1 MNVLETILTAVASS
15 AAVSALITALFS
27 KSNNDKNQSLKY
39 VTEERG
45 KWRQFIKESS
55 SVIYSGNYKNE
66 KEKVQLISQFILS
79 LNPLN
84 VKGNKLDLKIIEL
97 LKQIQ
102 DGDNSRKT
110 LDNFRD
116 CISILL
122 KHDWER
128 SKSEAGKSRRKIDE
142 ENLKK
147 VLGTFYSLPE
157 ERDESVNK

>member
-1 MNVLETILTAVASS
+1 MNIFETILTAVASS
-15 AAVSALITALFS
+15 AAVSALIAALFS

-55 SVIYSGNYKNE
+55 SVIYSGNYKND
-66 KEKVQLISQFILS
+66 KEKPQLISQLILS

-84 VKGNKLDLKIIEL
+84 VRGNKLDLKIIDL
-97 LKQIQ
+97 LKTIQ
-102 DGDNSRKT
+102 RGDESTQT
-110 LDNFRD
+110 LDEFRD

-128 SKSEAGKSRRKIDE
+128 SKAEAGKSKQKIDE
-142 ENLKK
+142 QSLKEI
-147 VLGTFYSLPE
+147 LGEFYTPPE
-157 ERDESVNK
+157 EREEPI